1 MREVCFDHFL
11 VYMRVN
17 VNLKNSEAHSEPSQ
31 VSKMDL
37 LLLVN
42 YSVAGV
48 NYFHKDLLLRYVN
61 WF

>member
-1 MREVCFDHFL
+1 MREVCFDYFL

-17 VNLKNSEAHSEPSQ
+17 VNLKNLEAHSEPSQ
-31 VSKMDL
+31 ISKMEL

-42 YSVAGV
+42 YSIAGV
-48 NYFHKDLLLRYVN
+48 NDFHKDLLLRYVD